1 MPSLPHELPLA
12 LFRNC
17 PELVA
22 QLLRDVLAVQLPDY
36 GEVRVE
42 EADFTQL
49 VPTEFRADLVI
60 VLLADGVPVLG
71 IIVEV
76 QRRVDP
82 RKRFT
87 WPMYWTALRARL
99 ECPVMLL
106 VFTDDQQVM
115 RWASEPIHLG
125 WRSAVEVLVVGPEMV
140 PWVRTA
146 EEARQ
151 RPELAVLSALSHGN
165 EVDGLGVV
173 LAALESVM
181 RLDAERRSLYYDVL
195 LGSLNEATRRALEQE
210 METRKY
216 EYQSDFARTY
226 FAKGKAEGKAEGTA
240 EGKAVGTLEGEA
252 KALLAVLGARGLAV
266 DAKTRARIG
275 GCTDPG
281 QLERWIVRAATASSL
296 ADVFEPGL

>member
-17 PELVA
+17 PELAA
-22 QLLRDVLAVQLPDY
+22 QLLRDVLAVELPDY
-36 GEVRVE
+36 REVRVE

-87 WPMYWTALRARL
+87 WPIYWTALRARL

-106 VFTDDQQVM
+106 VFTDDGQVL
-115 RWASEPIHLG
+115 RWASEPIQLG
-125 WRSAVEVLVVGPEMV
+125 WRSVIEVLVVGPEKV

-146 EEARQ
+146 EEALQ
-151 RPELAVLSALSHGN
+151 RPELAVLSALAHGH

-173 LAALESVM
+173 LAAMEAVV

-210 METRKY
+210 METRKSA
-216 EYQSDFARTY
+216 YQSEFARTY
-226 FAKGKAEGKAEGTA
+226 FAQGKAEGNA
-240 EGKAVGTLEGEA
+240 EGKAAGTLEGEA
-252 KALLAVLGARGLAV
+252 KALLAVLGARGLIV
-266 DAKTRARIG
+266 DAKIRACID
-275 GCTDPG
+275 GCMDLG
-281 QLERWIVRAATASSL
+281 QLEQWIVRAVTASSL
-296 ADVFEPGL
+296 EDVFGPDL